1 MRSVTFFL
9 VLVLVSISSSLIAQG
24 EMSAY
29 EQERL
34 KLQQLQ
40 AEMLET
46 RLALLEKR
54 LSLLTEGEER
64 VSVSEVEHLK
74 YQVVVMRD
82 SIRLLNRVLLELWHD
97 YYRPVEPQI
106 VVPQRVPR
114 DKPTVNYSMG
124 LQAVRLFQGS
134 FDFGF
139 ERVLNRNWTGELALS
154 ATWVSRY
161 GFGSNYFMEQDF
173 SFFDPMLS
181 ENVSYTGQML
191 RGFGVR
197 LTPKNYLFKI
207 QDTINKAPF
216 GLYAAPVLEYRY
228 FRITGDR
235 NSYIIPYTKEEFNR
249 HLGLINAGILL
260 GYQFHMFQVIS
271 LDLYVGGLFR
281 ISKYAGEKHLT
292 KYKDWTN
299 FDYTGIIPTIGV
311 RINVLK

>member
-1 MRSVTFFL
+1 MRFINVFLFLLLMSLHASV
-9 VLVLVSISSSLIAQG
+9 IAQ
-24 EMSAY
+24 EELSAFD
-29 EQERL
+29 QERL

-40 AEMLET
+40 SEMLET

-64 VSVSEVEHLK
+64 VSVTEVEHLK

-82 SIRLLNRVLLELWHD
+82 SIRLLNKVLLELWHD

-114 DKPTVNYSMG
+114 EKPTVGFTMG

-139 ERVLNRNWTGELALS
+139 ERVLNRHWTGELAIS

-161 GFGSNYFMEQDF
+161 GFGSNYLMEQDF
-173 SFFDPMLS
+173 SFYDPMLS

-197 LTPKNYLFKI
+197 LTPKNYLYKT
-207 QDTINKAPF
+207 QDTINQAPF

-235 NSYIIPYTKEEFNR
+235 NSDIIPYAKEEFNR

-260 GYQFHMFQVIS
+260 GYQFPLFQVIS

-281 ISKYAGEKHLT
+281 VSKYAGEKHLT

-299 FDYTGIIPTIGV
+299 FDYTGIIPTAGV